1 MCFYTLNKL
10 KFRSKEAT
18 SISTWQTLKTTE
30 PLSNMNYADN
40 FQKVDYLNK
49 IPSIR
54 SYFLEFKF
62 AFEKSSI
69 T

>member
-1 MCFYTLNKL
+1 
-10 KFRSKEAT
+10 
-18 SISTWQTLKTTE
+18 
-30 PLSNMNYADN
+30 MNYADN

-62 AFEKSSI
+62 AFEKVPLLKINLSKI
-69 T
+69 MEQID